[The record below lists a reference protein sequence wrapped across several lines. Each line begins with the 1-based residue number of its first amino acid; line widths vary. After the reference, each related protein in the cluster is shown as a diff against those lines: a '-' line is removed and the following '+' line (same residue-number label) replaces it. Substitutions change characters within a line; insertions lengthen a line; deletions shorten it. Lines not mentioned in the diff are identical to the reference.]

1 MDNKK
6 KQSILNSS
14 SKRRKLKEI
23 HKEYINSLV
32 QSNITQQLTASS
44 INKRLINEFP
54 EMDKVS
60 NSTII
65 R

>member
-1 MDNKK
+1 MNNKK

-32 QSNITQQLTASS
+32 QSNITQQLRASS
-44 INKRLINEFP
+44 INKRLMNEFP

-60 NSTII
+60 N
-65 R
+65 

>member
-6 KQSILNSS
+6 KQNILNSS
-14 SKRRKLKEI
+14 LKHRKLKDI

-44 INKRLINEFP
+44 INKRLINEFL